1 LEAKAQEETKA
12 IEKFNPIDDITRIKG
27 LGPKTAKALG
37 MIGISTFNHIIA
49 LTDEDKITISK
60 KIHGRLN
67 IDKWASQA
75 QKIKAEDAQSHES

>member
-12 IEKFNPIDDITRIKG
+12 IEKVNPIDDITRIKG